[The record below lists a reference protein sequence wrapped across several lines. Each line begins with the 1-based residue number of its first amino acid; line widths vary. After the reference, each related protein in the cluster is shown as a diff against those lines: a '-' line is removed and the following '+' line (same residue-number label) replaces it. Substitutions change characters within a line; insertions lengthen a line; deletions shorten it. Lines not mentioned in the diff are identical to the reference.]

1 MQDEQVGPAVVPW
14 ALGRATERVHT
25 VQLDYAWVDVDPVTQ
40 TGRYWAEDGTLVEP
54 IEAGK
59 HGRITNTYQRT
70 ATSGDGGKGG
80 GRQDSDTNVDGKA
93 D

>member
-1 MQDEQVGPAVVPW
+1 MHDEQIAAPVVPW

-25 VQLDYAWVDVDPVTQ
+25 VELDYVRVDVDPVTQ
-40 TGRYWAEDGTLVEP
+40 MGRYWAEDGTRVEP

-59 HGRITNTYQRT
+59 HGRITNTYTRT

-80 GRQDSDTNVDGKA
+80 GKQDSDTNMDGRP